1 METYKKIPILE
12 NYEIDT
18 LGNVRN
24 IKTKRILKDRAD
36 GDDYRQINLRL
47 NKKPVTYLIHR
58 LVAITHISNLHN
70 FKFVDHI
77 DRNRTNNKVSNL
89 RWVDSKAN
97 LENRKFLKDKCYIV
111 FDKDNFKVKNSL
123 DSMTYTYNN
132 LSEAV
137 NKFKSL
143 I

>member
-1 METYKKIPILE
+1 MKTYKKIPILE

-36 GDDYRQINLRL
+36 GDGYRQINLRL

-89 RWVDSKAN
+89 RWVDSKAS

-137 NKFKSL
+137 NKFRSL